1 LELLAAPWRL
11 GRWPSVA
18 DAGAADTVLQ
28 SVCYRALRRIGTAP
42 NDECWRLL
50 YAAAVLVLLRFD
62 ETYPNDGF
70 GTTMHGVWTAK
81 LVVLAAALGPEAVAA
96 VRPFIAWMRDAP
108 PEPEINVP
116 EDFDV
121 PLLLLD
127 AALPSQARTTSD

>member
-1 LELLAAPWRL
+1 
-11 GRWPSVA
+11 
-18 DAGAADTVLQ
+18 
-28 SVCYRALRRIGTAP
+28 
-42 NDECWRLL
+42 
-50 YAAAVLVLLRFD
+50 
-62 ETYPNDGF
+62 
-70 GTTMHGVWTAK
+70 K

-127 AALPSQARTTSD
+127 AALPSQARTTSDPTPPMWPGIADTHTAASMDDERTVRVWSVLHDAYGRHAECDDMTTLESFFDVSLEDPPADLCQRI